1 MTICRDI
8 LYLIL
13 QILRFANNHIY
24 ITLLILCIF
33 TMFLIICKFHHRNNT
48 DGTCNIEYNYGDIH
62 FSFKYKCRH

>member
-1 MTICRDI
+1 MTTCRDI
-8 LYLIL
+8 LSLIL

-33 TMFLIICKFHHRNNT
+33 TMFLIICKFHHRNNI
-48 DGTCNIEYNYGDIH
+48 DGTCNIKYNHGDIH